1 MRVLTSALRRCLSL
15 AVIGA
20 LAACGGA
27 DSSTGTAPAPAK
39 TAVGVQLS
47 WFHSIEFAGI
57 YEGIRQGSYAEAG
70 LDVRVDDGGI
80 GADGTYIDPVARV
93 VGGQAEFGVAG
104 ADVVLR
110 ARAGGAPIVAIAA
123 IYQRS
128 PVGIMSTAGAK
139 IAKPEDLVGRKVG
152 IAPQGTTVYI
162 SYRALL
168 QSKGIDPASIS
179 EVPVDPAASVEAL
192 FKGEIDALHTFVTHE
207 AVQGRARAS
216 DVNVM
221 VLSDYGI
228 DIYSNVLFTT
238 EKLIAEKPALVEGFV
253 RGTVKGLQWAAD
265 HPDEAAANV
274 NAVYGAKIPPPLQQ
288 IQQAGMQAAVPLIRP
303 AGSQPGMMSAQNWES
318 AHKVLLDQQLIMQ
331 PLDVKAAYNLSF
343 LEKAYQ
349 Q

>member
-1 MRVLTSALRRCLSL
+1 MRVLTSTLRQCL
-15 AVIGA
+15 AAAMIGL
-20 LAACGGA
+20 LAACGG
-27 DSSTGTAPAPAK
+27 TAATPAPAK
-39 TAVGVQLS
+39 TATSVQLS

-57 YEGIRQGSYAEAG
+57 YEGIRQGAYAEAG

-80 GADGTYIDPVARV
+80 DAQGTYIDPVQRV
-93 VGGQAEFGVAG
+93 VSGQADFGVAG

-110 ARAGGAPIVAIAA
+110 ARAGGAPVVAIAA

-128 PVGIMSTAGAK
+128 PVGLMSTAGAK
-139 IAKPEDLVGRKVG
+139 ITKPEDLVGRKVG
-152 IAPQGTTVYI
+152 IAPPGTTVYI

-168 QSKGIDPASIS
+168 QSKGIDPASIT
-179 EVPVDPAASVEAL
+179 EVPVDPAAAVDAL
-192 FKGEIDALHTFVTHE
+192 FKGEIDVLHTFVTHE

-216 DVNVM
+216 DVNLM

-228 DIYSNVLFTT
+228 DIYSNVIFTT
-238 EKLIAEKPALVEGFV
+238 EKTIAEKPALVEGFV
-253 RGTVKGLQWAAD
+253 RGTVKGLQWAVD

-288 IQQAGMQAAVPLIRP
+288 IQQAGMLASVPLIRP
-303 AGSQPGMMSAQNWES
+303 AGSQPAMMAAQNWEA
-318 AHKVLLDQQLIMQ
+318 AHKVLLDQQLITQ

-349 Q
+349 